1 VLNAIGPLLFRG
13 IVSDNTGNTR
23 LARAIVSKTFP
34 WVMNLID
41 APHHFQ
47 LMLKDIGGLHYFK
60 EIIECCRQTIRFFRK
75 SSYANA
81 HLREKRKDLKIKTGL
96 TSFGKTRF
104 STVYLSGC
112 SLRTNMPAIKALCN
126 ANTVNLKVRVRN
138 NELLLILAPGA
149 KSTMCLEST
158 NSTVSDVY
166 VFWLAT
172 LAELHDIITDRHNPM
187 PNEVREDIR
196 RIANFR
202 WKGMIEQSP
211 TADVYHAGFILDPR
225 KCLLSY
231 LELLEFYSSKSVLG
245 NPGYRKSDILCHAN
259 ANPLAIAPIRV
270 NSSRQA
276 PVATTNLPDPVR
288 RAGQFLLDRLRIEY
302 NDRKTPICGWR
313 EDEAVDLLKDQIGKY
328 YRSEPPFNRPV
339 TGDEGP
345 REWWERLNQDR
356 SYISQPIA
364 VCILMALSLRRNCN

>member
-1 VLNAIGPLLFRG
+1 
-13 IVSDNTGNTR
+13 
-23 LARAIVSKTFP
+23 
-34 WVMNLID
+34 
-41 APHHFQ
+41 
-47 LMLKDIGGLHYFK
+47 
-60 EIIECCRQTIRFFRK
+60 
-75 SSYANA
+75 
-81 HLREKRKDLKIKTGL
+81 
-96 TSFGKTRF
+96 
-104 STVYLSGC
+104 
-112 SLRTNMPAIKALCN
+112 
-126 ANTVNLKVRVRN
+126 
-138 NELLLILAPGA
+138 
-149 KSTMCLEST
+149 MCLEST

-225 KCLLSY
+225 
-231 LELLEFYSSKSVLG
+231 
-245 NPGYRKSDILCHAN
+245 YRKSDILRHAN

-302 NDRKTPICGWR
+302 NDRKTPICGLR

-328 YRSEPPFNRPV
+328 YQSEPPFDRPV

-364 VCILMALSLRRNCN
+364 QLATYLMGLTPNSMSDERTASYFTWQNSHLRGAQKVSTLVRMAQIKQFKKNQEPDARKIKRPTVKFRDLSSTLRLRQGGDLDLNVPVDGFQSEAGSVNRAEADDSEDEVDSNDDSDRAGGEENFDAWGARRTGQKYDHEPGDRFIAGDLANLQLHALRDLLSDSPLVAPKQTPPRRLQESDYTM